1 MENKKLNEQESLAL
15 ITQMIQNSKK
25 GLVVGSGNSFLFW
38 GYLTLAV
45 SIAIFLL
52 LYITGNQSWF
62 WLGIVIPVIGCLYT
76 YWVSRRN
83 GKKTMSYVDK
93 VISNVWQ
100 IVGGACAIIALLAL
114 NYGNNIAIL
123 PLLLL
128 VLSVGAGITGS
139 VIQEKSFYNCSAFGI
154 AISLGMLF
162 NINSIVE
169 GPLRQVFAF
178 ALAITVV
185 MIIPGHMVNRKA
197 KRSNV

>member
-100 IVGGACAIIALLAL
+100 IVGGTCAIIALLA
-114 NYGNNIAIL
+114 
-123 PLLLL
+123 LLLL

>member
-76 YWVSRRN
+76 YWVARRN
-83 GKKTMSYVDK
+83 GK
-93 VISNVWQ
+93 
-100 IVGGACAIIALLAL
+100 
-114 NYGNNIAIL
+114 
-123 PLLLL
+123 
-128 VLSVGAGITGS
+128 
-139 VIQEKSFYNCSAFGI
+139 
-154 AISLGMLF
+154 
-162 NINSIVE
+162 
-169 GPLRQVFAF
+169 
-178 ALAITVV
+178 
-185 MIIPGHMVNRKA
+185 
-197 KRSNV
+197 

>member
-1 MENKKLNEQESLAL
+1 MGIFDSVSY
-15 ITQMIQNSKK
+15 TH
-25 GLVVGSGNSFLFW
+25 
-38 GYLTLAV
+38 LTLP
-45 SIAIFLL
+45 
-52 LYITGNQSWF
+52 TK
-62 WLGIVIPVIGCLYT
+62 VIGCLYT

-100 IVGGACAIIALLAL
+100 IVGGTCAIIALLAL

>member
-76 YWVSRRN
+76 YWISRRN

-100 IVGGACAIIALLAL
+100 IVGALLAL

>member
-100 IVGGACAIIALLAL
+100 IVGGTWAIIALLAL

>member
-1 MENKKLNEQESLAL
+1 M
-15 ITQMIQNSKK
+15 
-25 GLVVGSGNSFLFW
+25 VVGSGNSFLFW

-100 IVGGACAIIALLAL
+100 IVGGTCTIIALLAL

>member
-100 IVGGACAIIALLAL
+100 IEG
-114 NYGNNIAIL
+114 
-123 PLLLL
+123 L
-128 VLSVGAGITGS
+128 VLSLP
-139 VIQEKSFYNCSAFGI
+139 FW
-154 AISLGMLF
+154 
-162 NINSIVE
+162 
-169 GPLRQVFAF
+169 P
-178 ALAITVV
+178 
-185 MIIPGHMVNRKA
+185 
-197 KRSNV
+197 

>member
-62 WLGIVIPVIGCLYT
+62 WLGTVIPVIGCLYT

-93 VISNVWQ
+93 VILNVWQ
-100 IVGGACAIIALLAL
+100 IVGGTCAIIALLAL

>member
-15 ITQMIQNSKK
+15 IAQMIQNSKK

-38 GYLTLAV
+38 GYLTLTV
-45 SIAIFLL
+45 SIAIFVL
-52 LYITGNQSWF
+52 LYFTGNQSWF
-62 WLGIVIPVIGCLYT
+62 WLGSVIPVIGCLYI
-76 YWVSRRN
+76 WWMSRRD
-83 GKKTMSYVDK
+83 GKRTMSYVDK

-100 IVGGACAIIALLAL
+100 IVGGTCVIIALLAL

-139 VIQEKSFYNCSAFGI
+139 VIQEKSFYNCSSFGI

-162 NINSIVE
+162 NINTIVE
-169 GPLRQVFAF
+169 GSLRQVFAF
-178 ALAITVV
+178 ALAIVVV
-185 MIIPGHMVNRKA
+185 MIIPGHIVNRKA
-197 KRSNV
+197 KKGNV

>member
-25 GLVVGSGNSFLFW
+25 GLVVGSGNSFIFW

-45 SIAIFLL
+45 SIAIILL

-93 VISNVWQ
+93 VISIVWQ
-100 IVGGACAIIALLAL
+100 IVGGTCAIIALLAL

>member
-1 MENKKLNEQESLAL
+1 MENKKLDEQESLAL

-83 GKKTMSYVDK
+83 GIKTMSYVDE

-100 IVGGACAIIALLAL
+100 IVGGTCAIIALLAL

>member
-38 GYLTLAV
+38 GYLALAV

-62 WLGIVIPVIGCLYT
+62 WMGIVIPVIVCLYT

-83 GKKTMSYVDK
+83 GKKTKIYVCNF
-93 VISNVWQ
+93 ISNVWQ
-100 IVGGACAIIALLAL
+100 IVGGTCAIIALLAL